1 MALNLFGVTVNDA
14 HVAQVSMPGTETVV
28 VRELAAICGETE
40 FRAVEPDDAT
50 AQRYHAIVSMYATR
64 APVLPAPVGVV
75 FRSNESVQRW
85 VELHYG
91 ALTDAIS
98 FVQNRVAGRVH
109 VTRRGPDEERQAGLV
124 VVAIAEE
131 SVRVLRA
138 SAAAALPLRIEKQT
152 SALLSTAFL
161 VEQDVWKTFVA
172 EVEAQA
178 KLAPGVR
185 FELTGPWPPYDFVQM
200 QLGA

>member
-1 MALNLFGVTVNDA
+1 MT
-14 HVAQVSMPGTETVV
+14 
-28 VRELAAICGETE
+28 
-40 FRAVEPDDAT
+40 
-50 AQRYHAIVSMYATR
+50 
-64 APVLPAPVGVV
+64 PAPVGVV

-109 VTRRGPDEERQAGLV
+109 VTRRGPDEERQAGLD

-152 SALLSTAFL
+152 SALFSTAFL